1 MLDNWTR
8 FVLKR
13 RFTVLLI
20 WLIIAILGIL
30 SSFGLNSRLTTSL
43 SIPHSPSA
51 KADQILLN
59 KFHQNIEGTFTVIYN
74 FKQGSEAAIKSF
86 ESDIARSS
94 KVIPTSAVTQEKALG
109 GNLFVNVGT
118 GLDLRDAAKYTELFR
133 ASLISN
139 GLKGALVTGPPA
151 IEHDVTPVLATD
163 LHRGEYIGVLI
174 ALALLLLVLGFSWQV
189 LVPILFAL
197 GTVSATLGLIYLI
210 AQKFLVVL
218 YVPNIVELI
227 GLGLAIDYSLLI
239 IFRFRREI
247 SKTPESSETAIIRTM
262 ASAGRTVRISGLTVA
277 IGLATL
283 ILVPIP
289 FIRSLGITSILV
301 PLVSLAAVFTLQPV
315 LLSYFSKTYPSQRN
329 YEAPFTQLASFI
341 IRRPRIVAATS
352 LLALGAL
359 SLSAFSLHLTPSS
372 LTALPPQL
380 ESQRALAMVTSS
392 AGAGVITPH
401 EIVIDLR
408 SDRRAS
414 NNEVDLARVNLSRYL
429 LKVPEILV
437 VATGTKSPYLD
448 ASGQYLRLFVVG
460 RHSFGAPQ
468 SQVLV
473 AQLRALKLHQFGFTA
488 SATLYLGGAAAQGVD
503 LLNVLGAS
511 FPWILALA
519 LVLTLLLLTRAFN
532 SIVLPLKAII
542 LDLISLAVAY
552 GIVVLTFG
560 SGAFSRVLGIYH
572 LTQIEAW
579 ACVFLFI
586 LLFGVSM
593 DYEIF
598 MISGIKEAK
607 DQGRDNSKAIV
618 EGIAQTGV
626 VVTAS
631 AFIFVGAVAGLALS
645 HFAGLQEVGIG
656 LVFGVLIDAT
666 IIRGLLLPSVM
677 VLLGNWNWWMPARI
691 AKIMKTTPAPLNEVL
706 G

>member
-1 MLDNWTR
+1 MG
-8 FVLKR
+8 FELK
-13 RFTVLLI
+13 
-20 WLIIAILGIL
+20 
-30 SSFGLNSRLTTSL
+30 
-43 SIPHSPSA
+43 
-51 KADQILLN
+51 
-59 KFHQNIEGTFTVIYN
+59 
-74 FKQGSEAAIKSF
+74 
-86 ESDIARSS
+86 IARSV
-94 KVIPTSAVTQEKALG
+94 KVIPMGVVTQERALG
-109 GNLFVNVGT
+109 GNLFVSVGT
-118 GLDLRDAAKYTELFR
+118 GLSLRDAAKYTEPLR
-133 ASLISN
+133 ANLIKN
-139 GLKGALVTGPPA
+139 GVGGSMVTGPPA
-151 IEHDVTPVLATD
+151 IAHDVTPVLAED
-163 LHRGEYIGVLI
+163 LHRGEYIGLLI

-197 GTVSATLGLIYLI
+197 GTVSATLGLIYLM

-227 GLGLAIDYSLLI
+227 GFGLAIDYSLLI

-247 SKTPESSETAIIRTM
+247 SKTPKNSEIAIFQTM

-315 LLSYFSKTYPSQRN
+315 LLSYFSKTHPSQRN
-329 YEAPFTQLASFI
+329 YEAPFTRLASFI
-341 IRRPRIVAATS
+341 IRWPRIIAATS

-359 SLSAFSLHLTPSS
+359 SFSAFSLHLTPSS

-392 AGAGVITPH
+392 AGAGVVTPN
-401 EIVIDLR
+401 EIVIDLG
-408 SDRRAS
+408 SGGRAS
-414 NNEVDLARVNLSRYL
+414 NNEVNLARVNLSHYL

-437 VATGTKSPYLD
+437 VATGTKSPYVEL
-448 ASGQYLRLFVVG
+448 SGQYLRLFVVG
-460 RHSFGAPQ
+460 RHSFGTSE

-473 AQLRALKLHQFGFTA
+473 AQLRALKLQRFGFTA
-488 SATLYLGGAAAQGVD
+488 GATMYLGGAAAQGVD
-503 LLNVLGAS
+503 LLHVLGSS

-519 LVLTLLLLTRAFN
+519 LVLTFLLLARAFN
-532 SIVLPLKAII
+532 SLILPLKAII

-552 GIVVLTFG
+552 GIVVLSFG
-560 SGAFSRVLGIYH
+560 SGALSRALGIYH

-579 ACVFLFI
+579 ACVFLFV

-593 DYEIF
+593 DYEVF

-607 DQGRDNSKAIV
+607 DRGLSNSKAV
-618 EGIAQTGV
+618 AEGIAQTGI

-631 AFIFVGAVAGLALS
+631 ALIFVGAVAGLALS

-656 LVFGVLIDAT
+656 LILGVLIDAT

-691 AKIMKTTPAPLNEVL
+691 ARAMKTSPAPLNEVR